1 MKRLRL
7 VRMEAIAELDRER
20 ERTERETGSMT
31 SEIDFAPTMRPRA
44 AGVIGAHIA
53 LEMKNGRSLRDAV
66 AHPFVQ
72 GDYDEHPFL
81 LDELAADPA
90 VRAALMPV

>member
-1 MKRLRL
+1 M
-7 VRMEAIAELDRER
+7 
-20 ERTERETGSMT
+20 
-31 SEIDFAPTMRPRA
+31 SEYDFAPRMRPRA

-53 LEMKNGRSLRDAV
+53 LEMRNGCSLREAV

-72 GDYDEHPFL
+72 VNYDEHPFL

-90 VRAALMPV
+90 VRAALVPV

>member
-1 MKRLRL
+1 MSS
-7 VRMEAIAELDRER
+7 EL
-20 ERTERETGSMT
+20 
-31 SEIDFAPTMRPRA
+31 DFAPRMRPRA
-44 AGVIGAHIA
+44 AGLIGAHVA
-53 LEMKNGRSLRDAV
+53 LEMRNGRSLTEAV

-90 VRAALMPV
+90 VRAALVTV

>member
-1 MKRLRL
+1 MS
-7 VRMEAIAELDRER
+7 ELDFGPR
-20 ERTERETGSMT
+20 
-31 SEIDFAPTMRPRA
+31 MRPRA
-44 AGVIGAHIA
+44 AGVIGAHVA
-53 LEMKNGRSLRDAV
+53 LEMRNGRSLTEAV

-90 VRAALMPV
+90 VRAALVAV

>member
-1 MKRLRL
+1 MSS
-7 VRMEAIAELDRER
+7 EL
-20 ERTERETGSMT
+20 
-31 SEIDFAPTMRPRA
+31 DFAPRMRPRA
-44 AGVIGAHIA
+44 AGVIGAHVA
-53 LEMKNGRSLRDAV
+53 LEMKNGRSLTEAV

-90 VRAALMPV
+90 VRAALVAV

>member
-1 MKRLRL
+1 MT
-7 VRMEAIAELDRER
+7 AEY
-20 ERTERETGSMT
+20 
-31 SEIDFAPTMRPRA
+31 DFSPQMRPQA

-53 LEMKNGRSLRDAV
+53 LEMRNGRSLSDAV

-72 GDYDEHPFL
+72 LDYDEHPFL

-90 VRAALMPV
+90 VRQMLVAA

>member
-1 MKRLRL
+1 MSS
-7 VRMEAIAELDRER
+7 EL
-20 ERTERETGSMT
+20 
-31 SEIDFAPTMRPRA
+31 DFAPRMRPRA
-44 AGVIGAHIA
+44 AGVIGAHVA
-53 LEMKNGRSLRDAV
+53 LEMRNGRSLTEAV

-90 VRAALMPV
+90 VRAALVTV

>member
-1 MKRLRL
+1 M
-7 VRMEAIAELDRER
+7 IAEY
-20 ERTERETGSMT
+20 
-31 SEIDFAPTMRPRA
+31 DFSPELRPQA

-72 GDYDEHPFL
+72 LDYDEHPFL

-90 VRAALMPV
+90 VREVLVEA

>member
-1 MKRLRL
+1 
-7 VRMEAIAELDRER
+7 
-20 ERTERETGSMT
+20 MT
-31 SEIDFAPTMRPRA
+31 SELDFAPTMRPMA

-53 LEMKNGRSLRDAV
+53 LEMRNGRSLREAV

-72 GDYDEHPFL
+72 LDYDEHPFL

-90 VRAALMPV
+90 VREALVAV